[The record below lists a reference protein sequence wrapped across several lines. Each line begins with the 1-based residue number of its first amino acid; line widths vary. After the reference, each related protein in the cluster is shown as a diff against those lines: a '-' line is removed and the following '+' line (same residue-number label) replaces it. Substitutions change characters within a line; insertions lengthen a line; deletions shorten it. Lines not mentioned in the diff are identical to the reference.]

1 MGTSEMFAH
10 QLMAMIIE
18 SIVLRV
24 CIVLLETPFITPRKS
39 VNHEKREAVT
49 PARGQDSSTSDR
61 PLAS

>member
-49 PARGQDSSTSDR
+49 PARG
-61 PLAS
+61 